1 MFPYISYLPYFG
13 SYATSRILM
22 CLIHRFLIYD
32 ASGTS
37 AAVRNNRPDPVP
49 MDLDVFEKIMSDMRS
64 MPHLKELLRRI
75 V

>member
-1 MFPYISYLPYFG
+1 
-13 SYATSRILM
+13 M